1 MDKEVLLSILDD
13 NKVKKLVPSN
23 GESLSL
29 IAGELMGAYLLMSAS
44 RYEEFPLAVTF
55 MSKEELKDFISEHF
69 SKTVDYKLTL
79 AYLRVLHVLEVFHGG
94 IEDCLSEK
102 EDRFYNGIEWFSC
115 YSLGDKLLTLS
126 KALLL
131 FNSDSDVINNFQQRN
146 GIATNEF
153 LFCCQLLDEIEKLM
167 TLDIMQSIRL
177 LFQST

>member
-69 SKTVDYKLTL
+69 L
-79 AYLRVLHVLEVFHGG
+79 
-94 IEDCLSEK
+94 
-102 EDRFYNGIEWFSC
+102 
-115 YSLGDKLLTLS
+115 KLLIIS
-126 KALLL
+126 
-131 FNSDSDVINNFQQRN
+131 
-146 GIATNEF
+146 
-153 LFCCQLLDEIEKLM
+153 
-167 TLDIMQSIRL
+167 
-177 LFQST
+177 